1 MNDRVYD
8 EILRL
13 EKVQRASD
21 GTVWVKLVE
30 VEYLLR
36 RWSIERIGLGELVRV
51 RTAERDHLSRLV
63 VGLAESTK
71 VIVDERRRERRDLLK
86 ATA

>member
-30 VEYLLR
+30 VEHLLR

-71 VIVDERRRERRDLLK
+71 VILDERRRERRDLLK